1 MTIVVEI
8 ADLSAPG
15 LAALVARHTQFC
27 DGTAPAESCH
37 RYDID
42 ALAAKDLTVWQARS
56 NDLIVGMCALKVLS
70 DTAGEI
76 KSMHTLDSARGKGVA
91 RKLLATLMDAA
102 QSKGMQ
108 TLWLETG
115 VHPDFAAARAL
126 YAAHG
131 FNETGPFADYVLD
144 PHSTFMT
151 RSMTPELAT

>member
-8 ADLSAPG
+8 ADLNAPG
-15 LAALVARHTQFC
+15 FADLVARHTQFC

-42 ALAAKDLTVWQARS
+42 ALAAKDLTVWQAR
-56 NDLIVGMCALKVLS
+56 DGGRIVGMCALKQLP

-91 RKLLATLMDAA
+91 RKLCATLISAA
-102 QSKGMQ
+102 QSRGMK

-115 VHPDFAAARAL
+115 AHPDFAAARAL
-126 YAAHG
+126 YKAYG
-131 FNETGPFADYVLD
+131 FTETGPFADYVVD
-144 PHSTFMT
+144 PHSVFMT
-151 RSMTPELAT
+151 ASVVPEPAT